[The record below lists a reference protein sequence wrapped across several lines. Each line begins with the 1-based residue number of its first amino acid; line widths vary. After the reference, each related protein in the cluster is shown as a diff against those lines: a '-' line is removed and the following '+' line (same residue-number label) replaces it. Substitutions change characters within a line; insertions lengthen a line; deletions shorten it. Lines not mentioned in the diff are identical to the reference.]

1 MGLIEVIKQNKELRR
16 IFGKKELKIIEKQ
29 LLGVRLSKSET
40 TRLSRDIRK
49 KFEVIKELFNFQGE
63 FGLKKASEIKFKI
76 QEAKEIILESRYF
89 PKIKKIIL
97 FGSAVENQLTLISDI
112 DVAVEFFEINS
123 KEATK
128 FRAEISGRVSDKID
142 IQVFNILPEKIKK
155 EIIKK
160 GKIIY
165 EYEQNKRQN

>member
-1 MGLIEVIKQNKELRR
+1 MALLEFIKQNKELRR

-49 KFEVIKELFNFQGE
+49 KFGIIKELFSFHGE
-63 FGLKKASEIKFKI
+63 FELKKASEIKFKI

-89 PKIKKIIL
+89 SKIKKIIL

-112 DVAVEFFEINS
+112 DLAVEFFEITSN
-123 KEATK
+123 EATK
-128 FRAEISGRVSDKID
+128 FRAEISGRVSDRID
-142 IQVFNILPEKIKK
+142 IQVFNVLPEKIKK